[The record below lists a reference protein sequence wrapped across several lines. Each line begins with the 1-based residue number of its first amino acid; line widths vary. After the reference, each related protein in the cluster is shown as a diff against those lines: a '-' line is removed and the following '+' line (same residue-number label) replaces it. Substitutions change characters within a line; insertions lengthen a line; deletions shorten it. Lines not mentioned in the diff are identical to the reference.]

1 MFKRYI
7 DNLVVATDYIVETFC
22 MLILGAIGLFLSFFL
37 FCLLLFG
44 FGFISEIEKRR

>member
-7 DNLVVATDYIVETFC
+7 DNLVIVSDYIVETFC
-22 MLILGAIGLFLSFFL
+22 MLILGGIGLFLSFFL

>member
-1 MFKRYI
+1 MFKKYI
-7 DNLVVATDYIVETFC
+7 DNLVIASDYIVEAFC
-22 MLILGAIGLFLSFFL
+22 MLSLGAIGLFLSFFL